1 MKKFWIWTIA
11 VSCVALL
18 AASPGIAEEAT
29 KSPMR
34 EAGEAL
40 TQKLQD
46 SDLEFSDEQ
55 LEQIRKISRQNA
67 KRIQEAMEA
76 EGIER
81 GTRPTR
87 SQRQKLGPKLRP
99 IREEADDEFQAMMS
113 AEQWEGYRK
122 IRDEIR
128 EEMKSRRKS
137 G

>member
-18 AASPGIAEEAT
+18 AASPGVAEDAG

-34 EAGEAL
+34 EAL

-46 SDLEFSDEQ
+46 SDLDFSDEQ
-55 LEQIRKISRQNA
+55 LEKIRKISRQNA

-99 IREEADDEFQAMMS
+99 IREETDEELQAMMNE
-113 AEQWEGYRK
+113 EQWEGYRK

-128 EEMKSRRKS
+128 EDMKSRRKS